1 MQIIKIR
8 AKFSKE
14 IEDDIRSEMEGIPE
28 EVMEGIEKMAHVAA
42 NIHERILNSK
52 AINISDVT
60 MFNNLAYKIF
70 PKRQDGGEFTK
81 VERPGGSKIEFRP
94 IKLRD
99 QEPAEAPGIKIHKAV
114 PYNMPTEENAH
125 RFYFNGKSFELIPE
139 AQWIRMSDGDAP
151 YSCSN
156 CCRTGR
162 GTKFCPHCGARM
174 EDKA

>member
-28 EVMEGIEKMAHVAA
+28 EVKMAHVAA
-42 NIHERILNSK
+42 NIHERILNAK
-52 AINISDVT
+52 AINIDDVRR
-60 MFNNLAYKIF
+60 FNELAYKIF

-81 VERPGGSKIEFRP
+81 VERPKEDMIKVKTIKIHPE
-94 IKLRD
+94 D
-99 QEPAEAPGIKIHKAV
+99 VEPAEAPGIKIHKAV

-139 AQWIRMSDGDAP
+139 AQWIRMADGVAP

-156 CCRTGR
+156 CCRTG
-162 GTKFCPHCGARM
+162 GKTKFCPHCGARM
-174 EDKA
+174 EGEK